1 LPLFNRLNKK
11 KDIFLDAIICMDK
24 FMIFKKLRWTFKRHP
39 FLYITRFKLLSTN
52 SSVNGISGFTY
63 NKTNSKG
70 NIPATFKEVNNEI
83 FKDGV
88 PEEDLEIVKQIG
100 VWMHSNIKGGRGLS
114 EPSEKALKMMI
125 NGEGGVCSD
134 MVQVFNNFCV
144 INDVQV
150 REWGV
155 TRAPFD
161 LAFGG
166 HSFNEVFCEKFNKWV
181 LIDVSASILFYSK
194 KSDIPLSVIELYKGL
209 RSGES
214 VFFKSYNE
222 EHSISKENVENNFFK
237 PDVVPFLICNY
248 SNKTYDLLLEYSRP
262 YIPVFVSHF
271 ILYVLNKSYY
281 YKFPLDNYKNIFS

>member
-1 LPLFNRLNKK
+1 MN
-11 KDIFLDAIICMDK
+11 K
-24 FMIFKKLRWTFKRHP
+24 FMILKKLRWTFKRHP
-39 FLYITRFKLLSTN
+39 FLYITRFKLLSKN
-52 SSVNGISGFTY
+52 SSENDITGFTY
-63 NKTNSKG
+63 NKTNSKTS
-70 NIPATFKEVNNEI
+70 IPVVFKETNDII

-88 PEEDLEIVKQIG
+88 PDEDLEIVKQIG

-144 INDVQV
+144 INDLQV

-161 LAFGG
+161 MAFGG
-166 HSFNEVFCEKFNKWV
+166 HSFNEVFCNKLNKWV
-181 LIDVSASILFYSK
+181 LIDVSASMLFYSTK
-194 KSDIPLSVIELYKGL
+194 CDTPLSVLELYKYL
-209 RSGES
+209 RSGED

-222 EHSISKENVENNFFK
+222 KHFISKENVENNFFK
-237 PDVVPFLICNY
+237 PDIVPFLICNY
-248 SNKTYDLLLEYSRP
+248 SNKRYDYLLKYTRP
-262 YIPVFVSHF
+262 YIPIFVSHF
-271 ILYVLNKSYY
+271 ILYALNKSYY